1 MRADTTTDATRTWRA
16 RAMSILR
23 VCARLWD
30 WTKRGE
36 AGETITLR
44 VTNYGHGDVIFY
56 VFVLLVGGGA
66 RS

>member
-1 MRADTTTDATRTWRA
+1 MRADTKTDATRTWRA

-23 VCARLWD
+23 VCAGLWD

-44 VTNYGHGDVIFY
+44 VANYGHGDVSFY
-56 VFVLLVGGGA
+56 VFVLLVGSDA
-66 RS
+66 QS